1 MQRSLEGSEPVIL
14 TDHYRNYELPWEQ
27 DPEEGERLRRYL
39 LAGLVVLLVCG
50 VGLPLIRLAKPDAR
64 PEEAVP
70 PRLARLM
77 IEERPKPPPPKTVA
91 QPVEKPKPEAKP
103 RPVEKPLPDTRKK
116 MEQSAAMRAIK
127 DVLADLRDPVDTAA
141 LGRTQTLTNNVSQDV
156 RSDRSLI
163 ASKAGSGSS
172 GITTA
177 NVSRGFGGGAGALA
191 DHTTVAVRSGIAE
204 STARGTASR
213 RGASG
218 KAARSQEE
226 IELVFDRNKGAIYA
240 LYSRAL
246 RERPD
251 LQGKLVLEFTIAP
264 SGEVTMCR
272 VVSSEIRDAEL
283 EGKIIARVKLFHF
296 EARDVEIVTT
306 TKPIEF
312 FPA

>member
-1 MQRSLEGSEPVIL
+1 VVL
-14 TDHYRNYELPWEQ
+14 TEYYRNYELPWEA
-27 DPEEGERLRRYL
+27 DPEERERLRRYL
-39 LAGLVVLLVCG
+39 LIGLAVFLVLG
-50 VGLPLIRLAKPDAR
+50 IGLPLIHLARPTVK

-77 IEERPKPPPPKTVA
+77 VEERPKPPPPKPIE
-91 QPVEKPKPEAKP
+91 QPQEQPKPVEKP

-116 MEQSAAMRAIK
+116 MEQSASMRAIR
-127 DVLADLRDPVDTAA
+127 DALADLRDPLDTAA
-141 LGRTQTLTNNVSQDV
+141 LGQTKTLTNNVSQDP

-177 NVSRGFGGGAGALA
+177 NASRGFGGGAGALS
-191 DHTTVAVRSGIAE
+191 DHTTLAMRSGIAD
-204 STARGTASR
+204 TAARGTASR
-213 RGASG
+213 KGVSG
-218 KAARSQEE
+218 KAARSPEE

-246 RERPD
+246 REQPD

-264 SGEVTMCR
+264 SGDVTMCR
-272 VVSSEIRDAEL
+272 VVSSELKDPEL
-283 EGKIIARVKLFHF
+283 EQKIVARVKLFHF
-296 EARDVEIVTT
+296 EARDVETVTT